1 MKDIYSIKTAAKAA
15 QDDHNRMM
23 IAAKIMAAMVTPN
36 DILRKGVEKDIA
48 TWRRGAELEQPNPT
62 VIGKAI
68 DRLITHIENHN
79 TSEPPPKPGKVV
91 VVDEVI
97 KDMKQRK
104 ADGIEKYGRPLE
116 THNGRRAL
124 VDAYQEALDLCIYLK
139 QHLLEL

>member
-1 MKDIYSIKTAAKAA
+1 MTTGQAI
-15 QDDHNRMM
+15 H
-23 IAAKIMAAMVTPN
+23 
-36 DILRKGVEKDIA
+36 ILKEYNQ
-48 TWRRGAELEQPNPT
+48 WRRGAELEQLSPT

-68 DRLITHIENHN
+68 DTLLAHAENHN
-79 TSEPPPKPGKVV
+79 TPEPPPKKGKVV
-91 VVDEVI
+91 VMDEVI

-116 THNGRRAL
+116 TFNGRRAL